1 MDDTATELLERLA
14 ELTPLKTW
22 VLAEVKNDH
31 WIIRGCTDASFGL
44 KVDQSLSWS
53 ESVCR
58 SMIVMGGPQ
67 FAPDLQKVEHLAQS
81 AVATRL
87 GIASYLGV
95 PIRIPG
101 KVEGML
107 CGLDNRV
114 VDDKLEHLLPL
125 VETFGRVLAG
135 SWAQHLAQV
144 QQPPADTHVLQNAET
159 LTGLYDLGTFRDV
172 LQAAADHRHR
182 NEPGGVLLF
191 DLGTNNS
198 GNGVGTE
205 QDVAVAIALLK
216 QATRPQD
223 SLAHLAH
230 GEFALFLPGTSEARL
245 VSVARRIQSS
255 LNAEGLSV
263 QWGASW
269 FKEMQQLNNIDELI
283 KVGHL
288 PSASLAGSDEH
299 PIPSPSP
306 TGASEASQAAGTR
319 GNDSG
324 TNTCG

>member
-1 MDDTATELLERLA
+1 MEDTASELLERLA

-135 SWAQHLAQV
+135 SWAQH
-144 QQPPADTHVLQNAET
+144 
-159 LTGLYDLGTFRDV
+159 
-172 LQAAADHRHR
+172 
-182 NEPGGVLLF
+182 
-191 DLGTNNS
+191 
-198 GNGVGTE
+198 
-205 QDVAVAIALLK
+205 
-216 QATRPQD
+216 
-223 SLAHLAH
+223 
-230 GEFALFLPGTSEARL
+230 
-245 VSVARRIQSS
+245 
-255 LNAEGLSV
+255 
-263 QWGASW
+263 
-269 FKEMQQLNNIDELI
+269 
-283 KVGHL
+283 
-288 PSASLAGSDEH
+288 
-299 PIPSPSP
+299 
-306 TGASEASQAAGTR
+306 
-319 GNDSG
+319 
-324 TNTCG
+324 

>member
-1 MDDTATELLERLA
+1 MSTELRTQVPFSGMADTASELLERLA

-44 KVDQSLSWS
+44 KVDQSLSWP

-135 SWAQHLAQV
+135 SWAQHLAEV
-144 QQPPADTHVLQNAET
+144 QRLPADPQAMENAQA
-159 LTGLYDLGTFRDV
+159 LAGLYDLRTFRDV

-182 NEPGGVLLF
+182 NEQGGVLRF
-191 DLGTNNS
+191 DVDANS
-198 GNGVGTE
+198 SVGGVGPE
-205 QDVAVAIALLK
+205 QNVAKAIALLK

-223 SLAHLAH
+223 SLAHLAR
-230 GEFALFLPGTSEARL
+230 GEFALFLPGSSEAGL

-255 LNAEGLSV
+255 LNAEGLSAR
-263 QWGASW
+263 WGASW
-269 FKEMQQLNNIDELI
+269 FKEMQQLDNIDQLI
-283 KVGHL
+283 KVGPL
-288 PSASLAGSDEH
+288 PRANPAESNAH
-299 PIPSPSP
+299 PIPS
-306 TGASEASQAAGTR
+306 AAL
-319 GNDSG
+319 
-324 TNTCG
+324 

>member
-1 MDDTATELLERLA
+1 MSTELRTQVPFAGMQDTASELLERLA

-44 KVDQSLSWS
+44 KVDQFLSWH

-114 VDDKLEHLLPL
+114 IEDKLDHLLPL

-135 SWAQHLAQV
+135 SWAQHLAEV
-144 QQPPADTHVLQNAET
+144 QPHPADPHILQNVQT
-159 LTGLYDLGTFRDV
+159 LTGLYDLGTFRDL

-191 DLGTNNS
+191 DVGASNS
-198 GNGVGTE
+198 GNGAESE
-205 QDVAVAIALLK
+205 QDVAAAIALLK

-223 SLAHLAH
+223 SLAHLAR
-230 GEFALFLPGTSEARL
+230 GEFALFLPGTSEAGL

-255 LNAEGLSV
+255 LNAEGFSAR
-263 QWGASW
+263 WGASW
-269 FKEMQQLNNIDELI
+269 FKEMQQLNNIDQLI
-283 KVGHL
+283 KAGSL
-288 PSASLAGSDEH
+288 PGASLAGSDEH
-299 PIPSPSP
+299 TIP
-306 TGASEASQAAGTR
+306 AAVPAGP
-319 GNDSG
+319 G
-324 TNTCG
+324 